1 MEVTK
6 EQVLESMNTYCTE
19 RKYGSEALTDGFKEK
34 FSGFFVKKYEGKD
47 VEEADFTADLHFNLD
62 TAFSASIDVKNSI
75 TTQFTTKENE
85 YKSQI
90 EELNKKIAKPNEQQQ
105 QQQQQFELPEDVKNQ
120 LAELQKF
127 KTEQSKQ
134 EKRKA
139 VMALAKQSIQTELHS
154 SFESYASDFEVAL
167 DKDDKEQADALVSK
181 YQKIMQPTYGD
192 IKPLAPRQVQKRD
205 EELLDS
211 VKEVKVC

>member
-34 FSGFFVKKYEGKD
+34 FSNFIVKKYEGKD

-62 TAFSASIDVKNSI
+62 TAFSASIDLKNALTS
-75 TTQFTTKENE
+75 QFTTKEND
-85 YKSQI
+85 YKNQI
-90 EELNKKIAKPNEQQQ
+90 TELNKKIANPQPQPQ
-105 QQQQQFELPEDVKNQ
+105 PQFELPDDVKNQ
-120 LAELQKF
+120 LAELEKF

-134 EKRKA
+134 EKRKTI
-139 VMALAKQSIQTELHS
+139 MELAKKNVRQDLHS
-154 SFESYASDFEVAL
+154 SFVNYASDFEVQL
-167 DKDDKEQADALVSK
+167 DKDDKEQADALVAK
-181 YQKIMQPTYGD
+181 YQKVMQPTYGD

-205 EELLDS
+205 EEILDS
-211 VKEVKVC
+211 IKEVKVC

>member
-34 FSGFFVKKYEGKD
+34 FSNFIVKKYEGKD

-62 TAFSASIDVKNSI
+62 TAFSASIDLKNALTS
-75 TTQFTTKENE
+75 QFTTKEND
-85 YKSQI
+85 YKNQI
-90 EELNKKIAKPNEQQQ
+90 TELNKKIANPQPQPQ
-105 QQQQQFELPEDVKNQ
+105 PQFELPEDVKNQ
-120 LAELQKF
+120 LAELEKF

-139 VMALAKQSIQTELHS
+139 IMELAKKNVRQDLHS
-154 SFESYASDFEVAL
+154 SFVNYASDFEVQL
-167 DKDDKEQADALVSK
+167 DKDDKEQADALVAK
-181 YQKIMQPTYGD
+181 YQKVMQPTYGD

-205 EELLDS
+205 EEILDS
-211 VKEVKVC
+211 IKEVKVC

>member
-34 FSGFFVKKYEGKD
+34 FSNFIVKKYEGKD

-62 TAFSASIDVKNSI
+62 TAFSASIDLKNTMTS
-75 TTQFTTKENE
+75 QFTTKEND
-85 YKSQI
+85 YKNQI
-90 EELNKKIAKPNEQQQ
+90 TELNKKIANPQQQ
-105 QQQQQFELPEDVKNQ
+105 QQQQQLELPEEVKNQ
-120 LAELQKF
+120 LAELEKF

-139 VMALAKQSIQTELHS
+139 IMELAKKNIQQDLHG
-154 SFESYASDFEVAL
+154 SFDNYASDFEVQL
-167 DKDDKEQADALVSK
+167 DKDDKEQADALVAK
-181 YQKIMQPTYGD
+181 YQKVMQPTYGN

-205 EELLDS
+205 EEILGS
-211 VKEVKVC
+211 IKEVKVC

>member
-34 FSGFFVKKYEGKD
+34 FSNFIVKKYEGKD

-62 TAFSASIDVKNSI
+62 TAFSASIDLKNTLTS
-75 TTQFTTKENE
+75 QFATKEND
-85 YKSQI
+85 YKNQI
-90 EELNKKIAKPNEQQQ
+90 TELNKRIATPQQPPQ
-105 QQQQQFELPEDVKNQ
+105 KFELPEDVKNQ
-120 LAELQKF
+120 LAELEKF

-134 EKRKA
+134 EKRKTI
-139 VMALAKQSIQTELHS
+139 MELAKKNVRQDLHS
-154 SFESYASDFEVAL
+154 SFVNYASDFEVQL
-167 DKDDKEQADALVSK
+167 DKDDKEQADALVAK
-181 YQKIMQPTYGD
+181 YQKVMQPTYGD

-205 EELLDS
+205 EEILGS
-211 VKEVKVC
+211 IKEVKVC

>member
-34 FSGFFVKKYEGKD
+34 FSNFIVKKYEGKD

-62 TAFSASIDVKNSI
+62 TAFSASIDLKNTLTS
-75 TTQFTTKENE
+75 QFATKEND
-85 YKSQI
+85 YKNQI
-90 EELNKKIAKPNEQQQ
+90 TELNKKITTPQPQPQ
-105 QQQQQFELPEDVKNQ
+105 PQQFELPEEVKNQ
-120 LAELQKF
+120 LAELEKF

-134 EKRKA
+134 EKRKTI
-139 VMALAKQSIQTELHS
+139 MELAKKNVRQDLHS
-154 SFESYASDFEVAL
+154 SFVNYASDFEVQL
-167 DKDDKEQADALVSK
+167 DKDDKEQADALVAK
-181 YQKIMQPTYGD
+181 YQKVMQPTYGD

-205 EELLDS
+205 EEILDS
-211 VKEVKVC
+211 IKEVKVC

>member
-34 FSGFFVKKYEGKD
+34 FSNFIVKKYEGKD

-62 TAFSASIDVKNSI
+62 TAFSASIDLKN
-75 TTQFTTKENE
+75 TLTAQFTTKEND
-85 YKSQI
+85 YKNQI
-90 EELNKKIAKPNEQQQ
+90 TELNKKIATPQQPQ
-105 QQQQQFELPEDVKNQ
+105 QKLELPEDVKNQ
-120 LAELQKF
+120 LAELEKF

-134 EKRKA
+134 SKRKEILE
-139 VMALAKQSIQTELHS
+139 MAKQNIQPSLHG
-154 SFESYASDFEVAL
+154 SFENFIADSEVLL
-167 DKDDKEQADALVSK
+167 DKDSKEQADALVAK
-181 YQKIMQPTYGD
+181 YQKVMQPTYGS

-205 EELLDS
+205 EEILGGI
-211 VKEVKVC
+211 KEVKVC

>member
-34 FSGFFVKKYEGKD
+34 FSNFIVKKYEGKD

-62 TAFSASIDVKNSI
+62 TAFSASIDLKNALTS
-75 TTQFTTKENE
+75 QFTTKEND
-85 YKSQI
+85 YKNQI
-90 EELNKKIAKPNEQQQ
+90 TELNKKIANPQQQ
-105 QQQQQFELPEDVKNQ
+105 QQQQQLELPEDVKQQ
-120 LAELQKF
+120 LAELQQF

-134 EKRKA
+134 EKRKTI
-139 VMALAKQSIQTELHS
+139 MELAKKNVRQDLHG
-154 SFESYASDFEVAL
+154 SFDNYASDFEVQL
-167 DKDDKEQADALVSK
+167 DKDDKEQADALVAK
-181 YQKIMQPTYGD
+181 YQKVMQPTYGD

-205 EELLDS
+205 EEILDS
-211 VKEVKVC
+211 IKEVKVC

>member
-34 FSGFFVKKYEGKD
+34 FSNFIVKKYEGKD

-62 TAFSASIDVKNSI
+62 TAFSASIDLKNTLTS
-75 TTQFTTKENE
+75 QFATKEND
-85 YKSQI
+85 YKNQI
-90 EELNKKIAKPNEQQQ
+90 TELNKKIATPQQPPQ
-105 QQQQQFELPEDVKNQ
+105 KFELPEDVKNQ
-120 LAELQKF
+120 LAELEKF

-134 EKRKA
+134 EKRKTI
-139 VMALAKQSIQTELHS
+139 MELAKKNVRQDLHS
-154 SFESYASDFEVAL
+154 SFVNYASDFEVQL
-167 DKDDKEQADALVSK
+167 DKDDKEQADALVAK
-181 YQKIMQPTYGD
+181 YQKVMQPTYGD

-205 EELLDS
+205 EEILGS
-211 VKEVKVC
+211 IKEVKVC

>member
-34 FSGFFVKKYEGKD
+34 FSNFIVKKYEGKD

-62 TAFSASIDVKNSI
+62 TAFSASIDLKNALTS
-75 TTQFTTKENE
+75 QFTTKEND
-85 YKSQI
+85 YKNQI
-90 EELNKKIAKPNEQQQ
+90 TELNKKIANPQPQPQ
-105 QQQQQFELPEDVKNQ
+105 PQFELPEDIKNQ
-120 LAELQKF
+120 LAELEKF

-139 VMALAKQSIQTELHS
+139 IMELAKKNVRQDLHS
-154 SFESYASDFEVAL
+154 SFINYASDFEVQL
-167 DKDDKEQADALVSK
+167 DKDDKEQADALVAK
-181 YQKIMQPTYGD
+181 YQKVMQPTYGD

-205 EELLDS
+205 EEILDS
-211 VKEVKVC
+211 IKEVKVC

>member
-34 FSGFFVKKYEGKD
+34 FSNFIVKKYEGKD

-62 TAFSASIDVKNSI
+62 TAFSASIDLKNALTS
-75 TTQFTTKENE
+75 QFTTKEND
-85 YKSQI
+85 YKNQI
-90 EELNKKIAKPNEQQQ
+90 TELNKKIANPQQQ
-105 QQQQQFELPEDVKNQ
+105 QQQQQLELPEDIKQQ
-120 LAELQKF
+120 LAELQQF

-134 EKRKA
+134 EKRKTI
-139 VMALAKQSIQTELHS
+139 MELAKKNVRQDLHS
-154 SFESYASDFEVAL
+154 SFVNYASDFEVQL
-167 DKDDKEQADALVSK
+167 DKDDKEQADALVAK
-181 YQKIMQPTYGD
+181 YQKVMQPTYGD

-205 EELLDS
+205 EEILDS
-211 VKEVKVC
+211 IKEVKVC